1 MKKPY
6 KNKLPIYFAIIVL
19 SLFSFFAIYMIYTV
33 LENPS
38 KITATDNNENN
49 NIKTDKKMFGDIEI
63 TIPASL
69 VNDSAEPTVTA
80 EAKELGVKKIE
91 KQNDG
96 SFKYTFERSKYKK
109 YLNYLRE
116 ETKNTMDSIAS
127 DAAYKSISKIDYNNN
142 FSNITISVNK
152 EAYENSFESIAVTAC
167 GISGMLYQ
175 AFDTSAPHTVTI
187 NVKDISTEEIFNTVK
202 YPDALNN

>member
-1 MKKPY
+1 MKKTY
-6 KNKLPIYFAIIVL
+6 KNKVPIYFAIIVL
-19 SLFSFFAIYMIYTV
+19 SLFSFFAIYVIYTV
-33 LENPS
+33 LENPV
-38 KITATDNNENN
+38 KTATIDNKKDSINVNE
-49 NIKTDKKMFGDIEI
+49 KLFEDIEL

-69 VNDSAEPTVTA
+69 ADNHADQTVTD

-96 SFKYTFERSKYKK
+96 SVKYTFERSKYKE
-109 YLNYLRE
+109 YLNHLKE
-116 ETKNTMDSIAS
+116 ETKNTINGIAS
-127 DAAYKSISKIDYNNN
+127 DADYKSISKIDYNNN
-142 FSNITISVNK
+142 FSNITIFVNK

-175 AFDTSAPHTVTI
+175 AFDTSAPNTVTI
-187 NVKDISTEEIFNTVK
+187 NVKDISTEEIFDIVK